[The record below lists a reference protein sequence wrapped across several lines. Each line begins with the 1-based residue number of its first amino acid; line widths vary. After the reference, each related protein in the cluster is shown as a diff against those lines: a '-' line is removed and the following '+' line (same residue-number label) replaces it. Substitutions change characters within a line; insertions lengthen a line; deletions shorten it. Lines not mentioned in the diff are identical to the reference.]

1 MVGSTRSLTLL
12 LLHRV
17 FTRLPHSFGE
27 LLCATCVHSFDLF
40 SIHSLMPTLFLAP
53 FLHSWQVVCDMVQSI
68 LAPINDENL
77 YRLHLWGGG
86 RAASGGGGGGMDE
99 YIGRAAHV
107 GVGMHVLGVV

>member
-1 MVGSTRSLTLL
+1 MVQSS
-12 LLHRV
+12 
-17 FTRLPHSFGE
+17 E
-27 LLCATCVHSFDLF
+27 LF
-40 SIHSLMPTLFLAP
+40 SIYYRIPALYVPLFSQSFNSLLLFLC
-53 FLHSWQVVCDMVQSI
+53 SWQVVCDMVQSI

-107 GVGMHVLGVV
+107 RAGVHVLGSV